1 MSEPTLILLGRC
13 PHGDVAVE
21 VLGWDRRDEAMTQKQ
36 LQSRVLATLRTSG
49 RTRPAA
55 LVERVAK
62 STKASHRDV
71 EEALHELVDRRQVAL
86 TWHGELEADQA
97 TK

>member
-1 MSEPTLILLGRC
+1 MSEPTLILRV
-13 PHGDVAVE
+13 VARPPASRYKYYP
-21 VLGWDRRDEAMTQKQ
+21 GIGGIGAMTQKQ
-36 LQSRVLATLRTSG
+36 LQTKVLATLRTSG
-49 RTRPAA
+49 RTRPAV
-55 LVERVAK
+55 LVERIAK

-86 TWHGELEADQA
+86 TWHGELEADQG